1 MIDDNELIKER
12 GKTMQSFYE
21 DGNTNKW
28 EMEAKEDLGQKT
40 VDEWA
45 EKGKEKSQ
53 KR

>member
-1 MIDDNELIKER
+1 
-12 GKTMQSFYE
+12 MQRFYE
-21 DGNTNKW
+21 EGNTNKR

-45 EKGKEKSQ
+45 EKEKKSQ